1 MTGAT
6 PRESDA
12 ASGAEAGE
20 PRADGDAPRADGV
33 FSARFRWLSL
43 GMFALVF
50 LAAFET
56 LAVTTVMPLIADDL
70 DGWSLFAVA
79 FAIPLAAGVVG
90 MVIAGNWSDRGGPM
104 APLIASAI
112 VWLIG
117 VVIAGTATTMVVF
130 VIGRFV
136 HGFAGAAVIVPLY
149 VIVARIY
156 PERLRS
162 RVFAGFAAAWVI
174 PSIIGPTLAGLVAEA
189 TSWHWVFLGVA
200 VLALPI
206 SVMVLMPLARAR
218 HELAG
223 DHDVPW
229 SASRILWSLLA
240 AGAALGL
247 GLAKD
252 LGDPWRW
259 IAAPVAI
266 VVVLIAV
273 RPLLPPGTLSGR
285 RGLPA
290 TVLMRA
296 IVAAAFFATEV
307 YLPAFFRDTY
317 EMRPSLAGAVL
328 TGAGVSWAI
337 ASWLQGRLDRVPN
350 TRIVRIGS
358 GLLLVALVVVLG
370 GSVFAWHPAIGFA
383 AWTIAGFGMGFMYPR
398 FSVAVLELS
407 PKREQGFNSSALT
420 IGESL
425 GASVSIAVTALVASA
440 FAFDWYYPEFT
451 VTVVVALVALF
462 VAGRVRPPGVPNG

>member
-1 MTGAT
+1 MTEAT
-6 PRESDA
+6 PRESGAPGGPA
-12 ASGAEAGE
+12 ATER
-20 PRADGDAPRADGV
+20 PDGV

-56 LAVTTVMPLIADDL
+56 LAVTTVMPLIADEL

-79 FAIPLAAGVVG
+79 FAIPLASGVVG
-90 MVIAGNWSDRGGPM
+90 MVIAGNWSDRDGPM

-112 VWLIG
+112 IWLIG
-117 VVIAGTATTMVVF
+117 VLIAGTATDMVVF

-149 VIVARIY
+149 VIVARKY
-156 PERLRS
+156 PEYLRAK
-162 RVFAGFAAAWVI
+162 VFAGFAAAWVI
-174 PSIIGPTLAGLVAEA
+174 PSIVGPTLAGLVAEA

-200 VLALPI
+200 VLALPV
-206 SVMVLMPLARAR
+206 SVMVLVPLIRAR
-218 HELAG
+218 QELAG
-223 DHDVPW
+223 DRDVPW
-229 SASRILWSLLA
+229 SVRRILWSLLA
-240 AGAALGL
+240 AAAALAL

-259 IAAPVAI
+259 VAAPIAI

-317 EMRPSLAGAVL
+317 EMRPSVAGAVL
-328 TGAGVSWAI
+328 TGAGVSWAV
-337 ASWLQGRLDRVPN
+337 ASWLQGKLDRVPN
-350 TRIVRIGS
+350 TRVVRIGS
-358 GLLLVALVVVLG
+358 GLLLVALVLVLA
-370 GSVFAWHPAIGFA
+370 GSVLTWHPAIGFV
-383 AWTIAGFGMGFMYPR
+383 AWTLAGFGMGFMYPR

-407 PKREQGFNSSALT
+407 PRREQGFNSAALT

-451 VTVVVALVALF
+451 VTVVVALVALLL
-462 VAGRVRPPGVPNG
+462 AGRVRPPTTSAG

>member
-1 MTGAT
+1 MTEAT
-6 PRESDA
+6 PRESGAPSGHGTRA
-12 ASGAEAGE
+12 AR
-20 PRADGDAPRADGV
+20 PDGV

-56 LAVTTVMPLIADDL
+56 LAVTTVMPLIADEL

-79 FAIPLAAGVVG
+79 FAIPLASGVVG
-90 MVIAGNWSDRGGPM
+90 MVIAGNWSDRDGPM
-104 APLIASAI
+104 APLIASAVI
-112 VWLIG
+112 WLIG
-117 VVIAGTATTMVVF
+117 VLIAGTATNMVVF
-130 VIGRFV
+130 VVGRFV
-136 HGFAGAAVIVPLY
+136 HGLAGAAVIVPLY
-149 VIVARIY
+149 VIVARRY
-156 PERLRS
+156 PERLRAK
-162 RVFAGFAAAWVI
+162 VFAGFAAAWVI
-174 PSIIGPTLAGLVAEA
+174 PSIVGPTLAGLVAEA

-206 SVMVLMPLARAR
+206 SVMVLVPLIRTR

-223 DHDVPW
+223 DRDVPW
-229 SASRILWSLLA
+229 SARRILWSLLA
-240 AGAALGL
+240 AVAALGL

-259 IAAPVAI
+259 IVAPVA
-266 VVVLIAV
+266 VAVVLVAV
-273 RPLLPPGTLSGR
+273 RPLLPPGTLTGR
-285 RGLPA
+285 RGMPA

-317 EMRPSLAGAVL
+317 ELRPSVAGAVL

-337 ASWLQGRLDRVPN
+337 ASWLQGRLDRIGNAQV
-350 TRIVRIGS
+350 VRIGS
-358 GLLLVALVVVLG
+358 GLLLAALVLVLAT
-370 GSVFAWHPAIGFA
+370 SVFVWHPAIGFA

-407 PKREQGFNSSALT
+407 PKREQGFNSAALT

-425 GASVSIAVTALVASA
+425 GASVSIAITALVASA
-440 FAFDWYYPEFT
+440 FAIDWYYPEFT
-451 VTVVVALVALF
+451 VTVCVALVAL
-462 VAGRVRPPGVPNG
+462 VLASRVRPPALSG